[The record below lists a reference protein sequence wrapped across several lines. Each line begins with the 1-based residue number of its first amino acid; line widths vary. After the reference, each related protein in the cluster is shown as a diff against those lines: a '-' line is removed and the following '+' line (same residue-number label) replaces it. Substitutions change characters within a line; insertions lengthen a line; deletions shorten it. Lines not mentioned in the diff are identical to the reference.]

1 MKLKLSS
8 SNRFYT
14 YKVAYDFGTGPNPD
28 FDTCTLAICKPV
40 IRRTAKVGDII
51 VGLDCLKDQDRIIYC
66 MQVDEVLTWPEYVAR
81 CETDKSL
88 NGKIPKNKNEAGDC
102 IWVEERFESY
112 EPLPSWSGHGQS
124 EFNSDVLTG
133 KNVLLGKKFWY
144 FGRGDKYEIRLPKE
158 LLNIIPNR
166 GHRSNSNSEYKDA
179 FIAFFNII
187 LDKEK
192 IPLGKNG
199 TPKNPPQ
206 TQQKQKTCSHKDV
219 PLESPKPKKCS
230 Y

>member
-1 MKLKLSS
+1 
-8 SNRFYT
+8 
-14 YKVAYDFGTGPNPD
+14 
-28 FDTCTLAICKPV
+28 
-40 IRRTAKVGDII
+40 
-51 VGLDCLKDQDRIIYC
+51 
-66 MQVDEVLTWPEYVAR
+66 MQVDEVLTWPEYVAH

-179 FIAFFNII
+179 FIAFFNMI

-199 TPKNPPQ
+199 TPKNAAQ
-206 TQQKQKTCSHKDV
+206 TQPKQKTCSHKNA
-219 PLESPKPKKCS
+219 PLEQIKPKKCS
-230 Y
+230 